1 MNNKKIIIQKKVSMN
16 QGNQVSLT
24 QEAADCLIGIMQKTG
39 LSAKTAASTIITQ
52 AIHNDMIEFI
62 EED

>member
-1 MNNKKIIIQKKVSMN
+1 
-16 QGNQVSLT
+16 LT

-39 LSAKTAASTIITQ
+39 LSAKMAASTIITQ
-52 AIHNDMIEFI
+52 AIHNDMIEFT

>member
-1 MNNKKIIIQKKVSMN
+1 MKDRKIIIQKKASMN
-16 QGNQVSLT
+16 QNNQVTLT

-39 LSAKTAASTIITQ
+39 LSAKMAASTIITQ
-52 AIHNDMIEFI
+52 AIHNDMIEFT